1 MFRPLT
7 ITALL
12 LVAAFIAFTVGW
24 STDLGPAVFRTASRS
39 ADQAAGESTDEPP
52 DEAAGRPLPF
62 SVLAIGDSL
71 MVGARD
77 ELANAHPGI
86 VLDAETGRKFS
97 TGIDVLEEHLATSTP
112 DVVVFALGTNNGAT
126 PEQIAEVMDL
136 ASNVGDVIFVNVAV
150 PRAWQDGTNAAIL
163 EAAAAYGNV
172 SFVDWHAASSGTS
185 ELFRS
190 DGYHLSPSGVERWV
204 NLIIHATQA

>member
-7 ITALL
+7 ITALI
-12 LVAAFIAFTVGW
+12 LVVAFVVFTVGW
-24 STDLGPAVFRTASRS
+24 STDSGPAIFRTASAP
-39 ADQAAGESTDEPP
+39 ADNDAEGSTDNSST
-52 DEAAGRPLPF
+52 EAAGRSLPF

-77 ELANAHPGI
+77 ELADAHPGI

-97 TGIDVLEEHLATSTP
+97 NGIDILEQHLATSTP

-136 ASNVGDVIFVNVAV
+136 ASMVEEVIFVNVTV

-163 EAAAAYGNV
+163 EAAAAYDNV

-190 DGYHLSPSGVERWV
+190 DGYHLSSSGVERWV
-204 NLIIHATQA
+204 DLIITATRA

>member
-12 LVAAFIAFTVGW
+12 LVVAFVVLVAGCSTGPNRAVGG
-24 STDLGPAVFRTASRS
+24 SASRS
-39 ADQAAGESTDEPP
+39 SEEASDEP
-52 DEAAGRPLPF
+52 AGRVGSF

-77 ELANAHPGI
+77 QLADAHPGI
-86 VLDAETGRKFS
+86 VLDAERGRKFS
-97 TGIDVLEEHLATSTP
+97 TGIDVLEDHLATSTP

-126 PEQIAEVMDL
+126 PEQIAEVMNL
-136 ASNVGDVIFVNVAV
+136 ASNVEEVIFVNVVV
-150 PRAWQDGTNAAIL
+150 PRAWQEGTNVAIL
-163 EAAAAYGNV
+163 EAAALYDNV
-172 SFVDWHAASSGTS
+172 SFVDWHAASFGTS

-190 DGYHLSPSGVERWV
+190 DGYHLNPSGIERWV
-204 NLIIHATQA
+204 TLIIDATRA

>member
-12 LVAAFIAFTVGW
+12 LVTALLVFVTGCSTGPNRSVGG
-24 STDLGPAVFRTASRS
+24 SASRS
-39 ADQAAGESTDEPP
+39 SEEASNEFADESAERV
-52 DEAAGRPLPF
+52 GSF

-77 ELANAHPGI
+77 QLADAHPGI

-97 TGIDVLEEHLATSTP
+97 TGISVLEEQLAANNP
-112 DVVVFALGTNNGAT
+112 DVLVFALGTNNGAT
-126 PEQIAEVMDL
+126 PEQIETVMDL

-163 EAAAAYGNV
+163 EAAAKYDNV
-172 SFVDWHAASSGTS
+172 SFVDWHAASFEAS

-190 DGYHLSPSGVERWV
+190 DGYHLSASGVERWV
-204 NLIIHATQA
+204 ALIIDATRS